1 MLFVLCAPTL
11 NCGQYEVQI
20 TSHFHTYWHPNIPM
34 QCTVCTVLSISLSL
48 LPPWGFP
55 PRLTTPFR
63 SISHMYVR
71 RCSMYQYF
79 AGGGWAVPRIADEAI
94 LDTSRKMWGNWTK
107 KFRWCTSQNLSTWLS
122 SVGPGRP
129 CDVDG
134 RCGDGDNFA
143 GGFENICFSL
153 FEINCFCFS
162 PKSPLSPSFT
172 TLSIR
177 AEFLGRREA
186 AGRDSLNQSRP
197 HKRNFLKL

>member
-1 MLFVLCAPTL
+1 
-11 NCGQYEVQI
+11 
-20 TSHFHTYWHPNIPM
+20 M

-107 KFRWCTSQNLSTWLS
+107 KLRWCTSQNLSTWLS
-122 SVGPGRP
+122 SVGL
-129 CDVDG
+129 VMLM
-134 RCGDGDNFA
+134 
-143 GGFENICFSL
+143 GGVGMGTTLQEDLKTYALVFLKSTVFVFLQNL
-153 FEINCFCFS
+153 PS
-162 PKSPLSPSFT
+162 PPSFT